1 MISYLYLQGLYST
14 KLPWTLITNR
24 VKILWAS
31 GHILPNWTTHKLD
44 LLCVCVCVCVCVY
57 IYIYIYI
64 TKETILNIC
73 YLINI
78 ELTAIRWGEPHPPQ
92 PVASAD
98 LFTFGF
104 PDSSVGKKSACNAG
118 DPNWNPGSGRSTGEG
133 IYKNIVAWWFLTLKF
148 ILENFRSLKSKIEA
162 R

>member
-44 LLCVCVCVCVCVY
+44 LLCVH
-57 IYIYIYI
+57 IYIYF

-73 YLINI
+73 CLINI
-78 ELTAIRWGEPHPPQ
+78 ELTAIRWGESHPPQ
-92 PVASAD
+92 PVASAA

-104 PDSSVGKKSACNAG
+104 LDSSVGKESACNAG
-118 DPNWNPGSGRSTGEG
+118 DPDWNPESGRSTGEG
-133 IYKNIVAWWFLTLKF
+133 IYRNIVTWWFLILKF
-148 ILENFRSLKSKIEA
+148 ILENFRSLKSIIEA